1 MSRVF
6 LFRLFHLLIPPI
18 HRRIHIEHF
27 EFAFHI
33 CRLTHAKNYLPTV
46 LENGIDC
53 FVDENGDGVCCGVTR
68 GSSGI
73 WDSTDLSPHK
83 VLCKITGTIVLLIV
97 IIAIVVD
104 VFGVGGVGSGM
115 RRRWCRCSFVM
126 IATLVRWK
134 LLLLLVEKMVT
145 CVVVLLIFCHV
156 YLFVV
161 IVCRDVKKAFCNGQ
175 KWYFFGKM
183 CRASQQTERER
194 WKM

>member
-27 EFAFHI
+27 ELSFHI

-46 LENGIDC
+46 LEHGIDC
-53 FVDENGDGVCCGVTR
+53 FVDENGNGVCCGVVSR
-68 GSSGI
+68 CSSGI
-73 WDSTDLSPHK
+73 RDSTIAIAVSTHK

-97 IIAIVVD
+97 IIGIVVD
-104 VFGVGGVGSGM
+104 VFGVGGGVGRGM
-115 RRRWCRCSFVM
+115 GRRWCRCSFVM
-126 IATLVRWK
+126 VATLVFVRK
-134 LLLLLVEKMVT
+134 VLLLLLVEKMVT

-175 KWYFFGKM
+175 KW
-183 CRASQQTERER
+183 
-194 WKM
+194 